1 MITDVPGEHNVD
13 MINAMTAPSPSGTL
27 IALRPSQA
35 AVSGGPWSRYADG
48 NLCRIASAASYSQG
62 DKSAAQTGLLGL
74 FNLTDG
80 PKRELISVRDFSAVM
95 PNATPDTQVVVL
107 SQATKQ
113 VLGPLP
119 LAALATVASATSN
132 GQSSNQGL
140 LSVVV
145 KGRSWDIL
153 SAAPVQHVET
163 AGKVFDFAVLGLE
176 GRMTGAAA
184 VVSQQAE
191 AVDGSVKVK
200 VGLKALGRLSV
211 WVAGPKTHV
220 LSSSVEGLAV
230 SPGMQL
236 RKYDGGKLFVINVLE
251 HWTEKDLWSDVD
263 EVKVEFVVGMSGE

>member
-35 AVSGGPWSRYADG
+35 AVSGGPWSRYTDG

-62 DKSAAQTGLLGL
+62 DSPPGQAGLLGL
-74 FNLTDG
+74 FNLTDA
-80 PKRELISVRDFSAVM
+80 PKRELISVREFGAVM
-95 PNATPDTQVVVL
+95 PDAAQDTKVL
-107 SQATKQ
+107 VFSQATQQ

-119 LAALATVASATSN
+119 LKNVVSTSHSGRSAN
-132 GQSSNQGL
+132 RGL

-145 KGRSWDIL
+145 KGRTWDIL
-153 SAAPVQHVET
+153 SATPVQHVET
-163 AGKVFDFAVLGLE
+163 AGNVFNFAVLGLQ

-184 VVSQQAE
+184 VVSQQVEAAE
-191 AVDGSVKVK
+191 GSVKVK
-200 VGLKALGRLSV
+200 VALKALGRLSV

-220 LSSSVEGLAV
+220 VSAAVEGQVV

-236 RKYDGGKLFVINVLE
+236 RRYDGGKLFVIDVLE
-251 HWTEKDLWSDVD
+251 HWKEKELRSYAD
-263 EVKVEFVVGMSGE
+263 EVKVEFVVGMAGE